1 MGAHRVGDCPA
12 QVRLSPGQ
20 QVAQQLRRHLLR
32 CQRAASRR
40 ALQPQAAAAAAA
52 AIIAAAVAAVLGVCA
67 LVVSR

>member
-1 MGAHRVGDCPA
+1 MGAHRVGDCAA

-52 AIIAAAVAAVLGVCA
+52 IIAAAVAAVLGVCA